1 MLTTMEDVDDDGEQE
16 KYIKKLINICLGHVI
31 TKPVLIRFPL
41 KNRYKWCKKN
51 IDQLLD
57 VLLLVA
63 FDDEHG
69 GRHVPEVP
77 KTILIQVPLK
87 K

>member
-1 MLTTMEDVDDDGEQE
+1 MMHHMT
-16 KYIKKLINICLGHVI
+16 
-31 TKPVLIRFPL
+31 
-41 KNRYKWCKKN
+41 KKN

-77 KTILIQVPLK
+77 KTILIRFPLK
-87 K
+87 KYV